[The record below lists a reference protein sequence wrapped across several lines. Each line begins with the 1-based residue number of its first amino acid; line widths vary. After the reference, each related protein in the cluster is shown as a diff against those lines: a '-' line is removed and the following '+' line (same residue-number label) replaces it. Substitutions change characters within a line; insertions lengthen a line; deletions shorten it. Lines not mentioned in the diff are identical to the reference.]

1 MEKPLVLAKPELNVS
16 VSLSQNPIPIM
27 GGVVSVDVLLEI
39 NPVIP
44 TADSIP
50 LDVCVVVD
58 CSGSMNSS
66 ASHKTRL
73 SKIDAVRN
81 GLLKIVNKMAPTDRI
96 RVIGFSD
103 NAFEILPWTEIRTA
117 DMNSVVH
124 TLETELHARSST
136 YFKNALEMSLENGLG
151 AHGLPL
157 IVLLTDGQS
166 SNSHVDHP
174 YMVKFVDHLREKKIP
189 IIIYG
194 TGADYNLNLLSQLA
208 IRAGNGSLLYH
219 VLSVED
225 LESHL
230 TGELAFRHGLCL
242 ENVHISVFHSFGAFT
257 GVYRFI
263 PQEREL
269 VKRDPSKKDHDDAG
283 CYVEANGRGFE
294 NACGSIDH
302 LRGQKFLFHM
312 EVPIMVFRDDCLFNL
327 VIKGNKPGEIPFVH
341 TLRIP
346 AKTTMHPLQCTENP
360 EVQKYKL
367 MVEATKAVKERDYA
381 RGAQIYTRMGRADL
395 AQTLVQ
401 LSEAGE
407 DEEATSRGTTSFAC
421 STASV
426 VLSAEDIEQF
436 RKSVTGGSK

>member
-1 MEKPLVLAKPELNVS
+1 MEKSLVLVKPELNVS
-16 VSLSQNPIPIM
+16 VSLGQNPIPIVDNVA
-27 GGVVSVDVLLEI
+27 GVDVLLEI
-39 NPVIP
+39 NPIVP
-44 TADSIP
+44 ETDSVP
-50 LDVCVVVD
+50 LDICVVVD

-66 ASHKTRL
+66 ASHKTLL

-81 GLLKIVNKMAPTDRI
+81 GLLKIVNKMALTDRI

-103 NAFEILPWTEIRTA
+103 NAFEIIPWTEIQTA
-117 DMNSVVH
+117 DMNNVVH
-124 TLETELHARSST
+124 LLETELHARAST
-136 YFKNALEMSLENGLG
+136 YFKDALEMSLENELG
-151 AHGLPL
+151 AHGLPF

-166 SNSHVDHP
+166 SNAHVDHP
-174 YMVKFVDHLREKKIP
+174 YMVQFVDQLREKKIP

-242 ENVHISVFHSFGAFT
+242 ENVHISVFHSFGSFS

-269 VKRDPSKKDHDDAG
+269 VKRDPSKRDHDDAG

-302 LRGQKFLFHM
+302 LRGQKFLFHL
-312 EVPIMVFRDDCLFNL
+312 EVPNEHLHEDCLFNV
-327 VIKGNKPGEIPFVH
+327 VIKGNKPGEAPFTH
-341 TLRIP
+341 TLRII
-346 AKTTMHPLQCTENP
+346 AATTLHPTDSVENP
-360 EVQKYKL
+360 EVLKYKL
-367 MVEATKAVKERDYA
+367 MVEATKAVHDRDYA
-381 RGAQIYTRMGRADL
+381 RGAKIYERMGRADL
-395 AQTLVQ
+395 AQTLIQ

-407 DEEATSRGTTSFAC
+407 DAEATLRGSTSFAR

-426 VLSAEDIEQF
+426 VLSAQDVEQLN
-436 RKSVTGGSK
+436 KMKGGSK